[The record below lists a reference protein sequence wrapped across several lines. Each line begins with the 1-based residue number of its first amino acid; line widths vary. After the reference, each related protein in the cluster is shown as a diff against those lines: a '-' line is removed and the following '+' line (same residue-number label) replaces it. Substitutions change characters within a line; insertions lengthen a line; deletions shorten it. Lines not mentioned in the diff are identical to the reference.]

1 MLELEKRDNEI
12 ASLESALE
20 KERTNAKD
28 LLKSKEEK
36 AKQEIKSM
44 VCKWNIVFL
53 HFYLSLTC
61 IQCCV
66 CTTYHFSK
74 HRDKISENKTPK

>member
-44 VCKWNIVFL
+44 VCK
-53 HFYLSLTC
+53 
-61 IQCCV
+61 
-66 CTTYHFSK
+66 
-74 HRDKISENKTPK
+74 